1 MSITQKWLECD
12 STTPFGPAARA
23 RGVEKHR
30 RVCRLRRNRSKGAVV
45 EQRGEILLEDKARQ
59 IGRAKRQARSVA

>member
-1 MSITQKWLECD
+1 
-12 STTPFGPAARA
+12 
-23 RGVEKHR
+23 
-30 RVCRLRRNRSKGAVV
+30 VV